1 MTARNEPREDVA
13 AMLRDGATYRAIE
26 ETLGVSRY
34 TIAATRRR
42 LNIPNTATG
51 SGRRITPED
60 RPAIE
65 RRVVE
70 LARAGATY
78 RQIQDEAGVTH
89 PTIAAIR
96 RKHGLP
102 KPVRQPPPNPQRRSI
117 AEAFALHARPDDD
130 GHTHW
135 TGPHA
140 GRLPTLNAENSTHNA
155 RHIAFR
161 MHHGRD
167 PHGRVHSTCT
177 VDRCLTGAHLT
188 DHTIRQQLDTLYDAI
203 FGSEQ

>member
-1 MTARNEPREDVA
+1 MTHNRHDIA
-13 AMLRDGATYRAIE
+13 AMLRTGATYRAIQ
-26 ETLGVSRY
+26 ETLGVTRY
-34 TIAATRRR
+34 AVMETRRY
-42 LNIPNTATG
+42 LKLPSATTG
-51 SGRRITPED
+51 SGRRIAPED

-65 RRVVE
+65 QRVVE

-78 RQIQDEAGVTH
+78 RQIQDEVGITH

-96 RKHGLP
+96 RKHGVP
-102 KPVRQPPPNPQRRSI
+102 KTARKPTPNAKRRSI
-117 AEAFALHARPDDD
+117 AEAFALHARPDND

-167 PHGRVHSTCT
+167 PHGRVRSTCT

-203 FGSEQ
+203 FGGHQ